1 MKMEAT
7 TEERGT
13 HLGTPF
19 GTPTAFLSR
28 KIQRGRQAGSSLIEL
43 AILAPVLILLLVGVM
58 DFARVYYYGIVAA
71 NAARAGAQY
80 GIEGNNTDTT
90 GMVNHAAL
98 DANASC
104 NNVSPAAAGCSSG
117 SLSSFGATTAGN
129 QANCLCPTV
138 GGAWVSIGTAP
149 ACTATPCP
157 YDGSAPRV
165 YVEVDSSYPF
175 NPLFRVFPNSIGLS
189 GKAAMRAE
197 YAHPARHHQGQGD

>member
-1 MKMEAT
+1 MTMQVTSKR
-7 TEERGT
+7 RGT
-13 HLGTPF
+13 RVAAPCGA
-19 GTPTAFLSR
+19 PTGFLSR
-28 KIQRGRQAGSSLIEL
+28 NVQRGRQAGSSLVEL
-43 AILAPVLILLLVGVM
+43 AILAPALALLVIGAM
-58 DFARVYYYGIVAA
+58 DLSRVYYYGIVAA

-90 GMVNHAAL
+90 GMVNYAAL

-117 SLSSFGATTAGN
+117 TLSSFGATTAGN

-175 NPLFRVFPNSIGLS
+175 NPPFKVFGNQLGLN
-189 GKAAMRAE
+189 GKEIMRAE
-197 YAHPARHHQGQGD
+197 YAHPARHHQG